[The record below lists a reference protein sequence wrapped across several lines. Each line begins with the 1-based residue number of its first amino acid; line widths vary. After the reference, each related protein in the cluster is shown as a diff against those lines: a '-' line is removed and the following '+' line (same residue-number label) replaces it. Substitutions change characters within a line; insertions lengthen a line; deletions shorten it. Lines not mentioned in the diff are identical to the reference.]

1 MAISLGCD
9 QAETFFRDANDRKT
23 DVLLE
28 ANQHVGSAVNRT
40 FWQRLT
46 LFGILRATFS
56 SMGAK
61 IDFFLLIET
70 AFGSIRVE

>member
-46 LFGILRATFS
+46 LFGILRANVFVDGRQNRFS
-56 SMGAK
+56 TGR
-61 IDFFLLIET
+61 DHL
-70 AFGSIRVE
+70 GSIRRE